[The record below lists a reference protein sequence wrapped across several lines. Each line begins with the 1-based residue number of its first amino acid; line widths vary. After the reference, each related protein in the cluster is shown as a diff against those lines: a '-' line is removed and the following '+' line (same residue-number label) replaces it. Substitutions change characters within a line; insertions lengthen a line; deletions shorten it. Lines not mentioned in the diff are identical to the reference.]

1 MRGPRM
7 TYARSKIGYLGAVL
21 AAGLFISLA
30 SAKSAQAQSRQDA
43 EFACR
48 PDVFRLCQQFIPNE
62 GPITQCLRR
71 NVRALSP
78 ECRTVFA
85 GKGKKAKRK
94 KIRRS
99 RRG

>member
-7 TYARSKIGYLGAVL
+7 IYARSKIGYLGAVL
-21 AAGLFISLA
+21 AAGLFFLT
-30 SAKSAQAQSRQDA
+30 SAANAQPQSRQQA

-71 NVRALSP
+71 NVRNLSA